1 MWERTEG
8 EARQAKKGRTGE
20 RFRHHRAFAHS
31 HPILPFSLLE
41 PTWRKQ
47 SLFVGQLRACG
58 WRSVCA
64 SLASDHGEAPSR
76 GDGFVCPQWTEPS
89 VHFSGISLV
98 GKERREGGRD
108 KKREG
113 QEERGRGE
121 TFLIPPSRVFFS
133 FPLLKRF
140 DGSGYIHSLRLDAET
155 QTANYS
161 GQFVQTPILKVRG
174 GREGGREGGNLS
186 RDSLILPERGREG
199 GREGGKKRKQH
210 CVAIPNE

>member
-1 MWERTEG
+1 MALTESGVFWLQGSELVSKCAKDEEETRRQGNKEGGRQGRRSDVWERTEG
-8 EARQAKKGRTGE
+8 KARQAKKGRTGE

-76 GDGFVCPQWTEPS
+76 GDRFVCPQWTEPS

-98 GKERREGGRD
+98 RKERREGGRD
-108 KKREG
+108 G
-113 QEERGRGE
+113 EERGTRRERERGDIPNPSLACVL
-121 TFLIPPSRVFFS
+121 LIP
-133 FPLLKRF
+133 L
-140 DGSGYIHSLRLDAET
+140 T
-155 QTANYS
+155 
-161 GQFVQTPILKVRG
+161 
-174 GREGGREGGNLS
+174 
-186 RDSLILPERGREG
+186 
-199 GREGGKKRKQH
+199 
-210 CVAIPNE
+210 